1 LTHNHPGLILA
12 SSQSEFLSINIQFIN
27 FYRQELQF
35 FDAQELQPL
44 PEPVELMLPPFPPA
58 LLKLQADISFSMAL
72 PPHRGQCSGSLEPK
86 TSSSKLVSHPLH

>member
-35 FDAQELQPL
+35 FDAQELQP
-44 PEPVELMLPPFPPA
+44 PEPAELTVPPFPSV
-58 LLKLQADISFSMAL
+58 LLKLQADISFSMAQS
-72 PPHRGQCSGSLEPK
+72 PHWGHCSGSFEPN
-86 TSSSKLVSHPLH
+86 TRSSKLCWHPQQ

>member
-1 LTHNHPGLILA
+1 LTHNHPGFILA

-35 FDAQELQPL
+35 FDAQELHPL
-44 PEPVELMLPPFPPA
+44 EPAELTLPPFPPA

-86 TSSSKLVSHPLH
+86 TSSSKLFSHPLQ